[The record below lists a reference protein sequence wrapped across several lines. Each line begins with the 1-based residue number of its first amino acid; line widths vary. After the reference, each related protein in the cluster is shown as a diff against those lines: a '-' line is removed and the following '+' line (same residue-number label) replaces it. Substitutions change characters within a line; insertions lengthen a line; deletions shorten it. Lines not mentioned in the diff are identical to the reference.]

1 MELSND
7 KQHLYKTI
15 EEQNQ
20 VIIAKDAYIKD
31 LQHDLKETKDKL
43 SDARWNISWQ
53 KFNRKWANEAIQQ
66 KAVHVIGGFEYG
78 TRYIPLYLCVT
89 LNLATI
95 AFGLLMLSTMGA
107 FK

>member
-43 SDARWNISWQ
+43 SDARWHISWQ

-66 KAVHVIGGFEYG
+66 KAVHVIGGFEYN
-78 TRYIPLYLCVT
+78 TRYVSLET
-89 LNLATI
+89 TI
-95 AFGLLMLSTMGA
+95 TLMLMSVALTVFILACG
-107 FK
+107 K

>member
-20 VIIAKDAYIKD
+20 VIIANDAYIKE

-43 SDARWNISWQ
+43 SDARWYISWQ
-53 KFNRKWANEAIQQ
+53 KFNKEWANAAIQQ
-66 KAVHVIGGFEYG
+66 KAVHVIGGFEYN
-78 TRYIPLYLCVT
+78 TRYVSLEVT
-89 LNLATI
+89 VI
-95 AFGLLMLSTMGA
+95 LMLASVALTVFILVCG
-107 FK
+107 K